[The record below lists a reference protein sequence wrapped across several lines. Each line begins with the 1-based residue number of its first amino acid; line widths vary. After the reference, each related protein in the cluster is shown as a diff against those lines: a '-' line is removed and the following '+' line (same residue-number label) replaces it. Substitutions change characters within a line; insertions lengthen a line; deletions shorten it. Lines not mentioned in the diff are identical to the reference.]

1 MREPFINRVSLLDDH
16 KYIQGVYAKARM
28 LQYTETEML
37 MVKKR
42 KSEIRKAI
50 LFKLGILFLVFL
62 ISFILLIR
70 ITSYNVC
77 YTKLLR
83 VSREFPPQREE
94 YRELAL

>member
-62 ISFILLIR
+62 ISFILLIAYKFEF
-70 ITSYNVC
+70 IV
-77 YTKLLR
+77 LLIISFCTLL
-83 VSREFPPQREE
+83 VSVFLEQDSLR
-94 YRELAL
+94 Y